1 LSFLPLYGLTLF
13 NLRFLITALVSSNFS
28 CTSRNILYIAETSH
42 EVSKGLS
49 QRSLKKPSFHK
60 KRERI
65 IKITIIIMII
75 RRNRAN
81 ATMFVRPNEE
91 QILEKLLTLL
101 RYIKTPFN

>member
-1 LSFLPLYGLTLF
+1 
-13 NLRFLITALVSSNFS
+13 
-28 CTSRNILYIAETSH
+28 
-42 EVSKGLS
+42 
-49 QRSLKKPSFHK
+49 
-60 KRERI
+60 
-65 IKITIIIMII
+65 MII